1 MGLISTMTTD
11 WGVGGVTNDC
21 SGKMSLFSRLV
32 TKSRDGPCGRGGGT
46 VRRTGNTVGPHR
58 GDKGESEGRDVIHTL
73 PADEPVPKER
83 KPW

>member
-1 MGLISTMTTD
+1 MD
-11 WGVGGVTNDC
+11 PVG
-21 SGKMSLFSRLV
+21 
-32 TKSRDGPCGRGGGT
+32 GGGT